1 MWSKFFGWLRFIFDL
16 FEEMQD
22 VRAEQARLNA
32 KIESLVEEQRETER
46 TLQNVAHGLVRLRDN
61 DQHER
66 EKLLLKLENEL
77 LKFERRLPPSD
88 PQ

>member
-1 MWSKFFGWLRFIFDL
+1 MWLKFFGWLRFIFDL
-16 FEEMQD
+16 FEETQD

-32 KIESLVEEQRETER
+32 KIESLVEEQRKTER
-46 TLQNVAHGLVRLRDN
+46 TLRDVAHGLVHLRDN
-61 DQHER
+61 DKHER

-77 LKFERRLPPSD
+77 LKFERRLPPRD